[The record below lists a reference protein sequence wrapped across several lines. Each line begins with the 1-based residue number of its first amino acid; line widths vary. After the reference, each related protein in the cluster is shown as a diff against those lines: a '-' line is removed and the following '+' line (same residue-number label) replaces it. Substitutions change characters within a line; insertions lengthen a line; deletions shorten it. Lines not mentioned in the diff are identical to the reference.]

1 MKLQRFINTLIYFVG
16 ISSNIFFVVYILLNT
31 KTANETM
38 PSKNSVNRPKLT
50 VNLNKKSQKYGLK
63 RARRERSGAFQP
75 SRSSENSKSGEVKS
89 VALDLFFANKKN
101 EKPVATGNNVT
112 TRTLSKKRF
121 KKIQR
126 NLKYA
131 EQRKL
136 LVDLQSKHDEEM
148 DMDMESTSGK
158 NKKGNG
164 KEKTSLAKMKDA
176 LWEVLEDAST
186 QPLTLSNGQGT
197 TLGGP
202 VFP

>member
-1 MKLQRFINTLIYFVG
+1 M
-16 ISSNIFFVVYILLNT
+16 
-31 KTANETM
+31 
-38 PSKNSVNRPKLT
+38 
-50 VNLNKKSQKYGLK
+50 
-63 RARRERSGAFQP
+63 
-75 SRSSENSKSGEVKS
+75 
-89 VALDLFFANKKN
+89 
-101 EKPVATGNNVT
+101 
-112 TRTLSKKRF
+112 
-121 KKIQR
+121 
-126 NLKYA
+126 
-131 EQRKL
+131 
-136 LVDLQSKHDEEM
+136 VDLQSKHDEEM